1 MDFYTILDQILALLR
16 QRQRVTYQ
24 ALQRQFHLD
33 GTALNDLKAELL
45 YAYPQ
50 VREDPGRGLVW
61 SGDVDT
67 AAAVD
72 APPASPQNRTLYT
85 PPYLA
90 EKILLSRSALE
101 GERKHVTV
109 LFTDIKSSMELVGGR
124 DPEEAQQLL
133 DPALPS

>member
-1 MDFYTILDQILALLR
+1 MDFYAILDQILALLR

-33 GTALNDLKAELL
+33 DSALNDLKAELL

-50 VREDPGRGLVW
+50 VREDLGHGLVW
-61 SGDVDT
+61 SGDGGT

-72 APPASPQNRTLYT
+72 APPVSHQNRPLYI
-85 PPYLA
+85 PSYLA

-101 GERKHVTV
+101 GERKQVTV
-109 LFTDIKSSMELVGGR
+109 L
-124 DPEEAQQLL
+124 
-133 DPALPS
+133 

>member
-33 GTALNDLKAELL
+33 EAALNDLKAELL

-50 VREDPGRGLVW
+50 VHEDPGRGLVW
-61 SGDVDT
+61 SGAAGI

-72 APPASPQNRTLYT
+72 ALPAGLQNRTLYT

-101 GERKHVTV
+101 GERKQIT
-109 LFTDIKSSMELVGGR
+109 
-124 DPEEAQQLL
+124 
-133 DPALPS
+133 